1 METVTLFYITPL
13 HCWLFLQQ
21 RVMYAMIW
29 NFPLYQVFDSSS
41 MCTNWRGYFLMKAQ
55 AAPSAVFQA
64 DASFFFSSCRDVSTL
79 DENNATFNNQM
90 AFDIL
95 QKEFGIVPIMSA
107 SDFASSKEID
117 QLSVVL
123 YLTQVHNA
131 FSETPKPAGRCVVI
145 TNTTLEVDFLSLIYS
160 KILHSYSQPKD
171 VVVFV

>member
-1 METVTLFYITPL
+1 
-13 HCWLFLQQ
+13 
-21 RVMYAMIW
+21 MYAMFW

-41 MCTNWRGYFLMKAQ
+41 MLQTDMGTFSWRPKKHHLLFSKLMLL
-55 AAPSAVFQA
+55 
-64 DASFFFSSCRDVSTL
+64 FFFLTSSCRDVSTL
-79 DENNATFNNQM
+79 DENNATYNNQM

-131 FSETPKPAGRCVVI
+131 FNETPKPAGRCVVI

-160 KILHSYSQPKD
+160 KILYSFSQPKH
-171 VVVFV
+171 VVVFVKVPGLLNDQTS